1 VWAHHLGFVNPE
13 LALLEHRAD
22 LARAGGPELRGLAFA
37 YPPLPVLLALVLPG
51 GTLALAVVTCLCS
64 GITLEYVAE
73 RLLGRVSLV
82 TTVALGATFVAVPA
96 MWYAASQLLAPVL
109 ALTLLA
115 IALDG
120 FVRFAVYGQTEG
132 GFIAGIALAL
142 SFCFDPGALM
152 YGAVMCAFVPLVSR
166 NRYHDDRAAIRGIT
180 AVLLFP
186 LVAITASWLF
196 LVWKFT
202 GTVPGSLD
210 YQVGAHVFAFPGGVA
225 SRLTAAVTAAATD
238 LAHVPVYLAAAVLL
252 FRRQR
257 AAAVGLLLPVAAL
270 AAALWL
276 GFAYSAVTAYFML
289 TLLALI
295 IIANSPPRRFQ
306 LVLVIAALGQVAL
319 AIAWPPAAP
328 QFTTWL
334 HTVL

>member
-1 VWAHHLGFVNPE
+1 
-13 LALLEHRAD
+13 
-22 LARAGGPELRGLAFA
+22 
-37 YPPLPVLLALVLPG
+37 
-51 GTLALAVVTCLCS
+51 
-64 GITLEYVAE
+64 
-73 RLLGRVSLV
+73 
-82 TTVALGATFVAVPA
+82 
-96 MWYAASQLLAPVL
+96 
-109 ALTLLA
+109 
-115 IALDG
+115 
-120 FVRFAVYGQTEG
+120 
-132 GFIAGIALAL
+132 
-142 SFCFDPGALM
+142 
-152 YGAVMCAFVPLVSR
+152 
-166 NRYHDDRAAIRGIT
+166 
-180 AVLLFP
+180 
-186 LVAITASWLF
+186 
-196 LVWKFT
+196 
-202 GTVPGSLD
+202 
-210 YQVGAHVFAFPGGVA
+210 VFAFPGGVA